1 MSESHPSAARL
12 LLRLKWRGFWRKQWR
27 RVRTPS
33 GALLALLGGALAVLW
48 LASLSLPMFR
58 RGPTRLGADD
68 AELLAQFA
76 LAVIV
81 VIALSTSFSFR
92 GLYVPAGEIETLF
105 SAPLSRPTLI
115 RLRLAVA
122 LARSALGAS
131 FAGLG
136 ATRLGGSP
144 HYAFAGAF
152 TAFLWAPILGQGVAI
167 ALGGAENRL
176 AARVARAPHRALRM
190 ALFAGLLLGFLSL
203 LSHDPRASD
212 LPERAPL
219 EYLRQLAENPLV
231 AAFLA
236 PFWPWARAVSATGP
250 SEFWPAFALCLAI
263 VAATLAVVANLRV
276 DFRETA
282 LATSADMA
290 RRLARMSR
298 GLGAGGVEARRLP
311 LAWRT
316 PWLFGRGPFGAVAF
330 RKTASILRRARG
342 GVLFGCVVI
351 AAVTL
356 FASQW
361 LDPAGGGF
369 QSALL
374 VTAFGAFYLSL
385 GLRYDFREELD
396 TLPAIRA
403 WPLAPWKIFLAT
415 IAPQIGL
422 ISVLVAAGAAFT
434 LWRAGELDL
443 RFAALA
449 MLIGLLVA
457 TWVGIDNL
465 AFLLAP
471 TRAAPGH
478 DGVLQHMGR
487 SIVLALLRSLT
498 MAAALAAA
506 AAPVLICVQLLGW
519 SLQSA
524 LPWGLLGAAGVLV
537 VEVAAL
543 VAAGGLALARFDV
556 ARER

>member
-1 MSESHPSAARL
+1 MKHWLEPAALL

-33 GALLALLGGALAVLW
+33 GALLALLGGALGTLW
-48 LASLSLPMFR
+48 LASLSMSMFR
-58 RGPTRLGADD
+58 RGPARLGADEV
-68 AELLAQFA
+68 ELLAQAA

-81 VIALSTSFSFR
+81 VITLSTSLSFR
-92 GLYVPAGEIETLF
+92 GLYVPATEIETLF

-115 RLRLAVA
+115 RMRLVVA
-122 LARSALGAS
+122 LARSGLGAC

-136 ATRLGGSP
+136 ASRLGSSP
-144 HYAFAGAF
+144 LYAFAGAF

-176 AARVARAPHRALRM
+176 AARLARAPHRALRI
-190 ALFAGLLLGFLSL
+190 ALIAGLLFGLVGL
-203 LSHDPRASD
+203 LSQAPDASQS
-212 LPERAPL
+212 PARAPL
-219 EYLRQLAENPLV
+219 EFLRQVAERPVVSAL
-231 AAFLA
+231 LA

-250 SEFWPAFALCLAI
+250 EEFWPAFALCAAI
-263 VAATLAVVANLRV
+263 LAATLAVVGGLRV

-290 RRLARMSR
+290 RRLARMRR

-316 PWLFGRGPFGAVAF
+316 PWLFGRGPFGAIAF

-342 GVLFGCVVI
+342 GLVFGGVVI
-351 AAVTL
+351 AVLTV
-356 FASQW
+356 FASNW
-361 LDPAGGGF
+361 SEPAGGGMR
-369 QSALL
+369 SALL
-374 VTAFGAFYLSL
+374 VAAFGAFYLSL

-396 TLPAIRA
+396 ALASIRS

-415 IAPQIGL
+415 IAPQIAL
-422 ISVLVAAGAAFT
+422 ISLLVAGGVLLT
-434 LWRAGELDL
+434 LVRADDLDL
-443 RFAALA
+443 RFAGLSV
-449 MLIGLLVA
+449 LIGLLVA
-457 TWVGIDNL
+457 TWVCIDNL

-471 TRAAPGH
+471 TRSAPGH

-487 SIVLALLRSLT
+487 SIVLALLRSVT

-506 AAPVLICVQLLGW
+506 AAPVLVCVHLLGW
-519 SLQSA
+519 TMESA
-524 LPWGLLGAAGVLV
+524 LPLGLVGAALVLC

-543 VAAGGLALARFDV
+543 IAAGGLALARFDV

>member
-1 MSESHPSAARL
+1 MSSILDPAARL

-33 GALLALLGGALAVLW
+33 GAVLALVGGALGALW
-48 LASLSLPMFR
+48 LASLSLSMFR
-58 RGPTRLGADD
+58 SGPARLGADEV
-68 AELLAQFA
+68 ELLAQLA

-81 VIALSTSFSFR
+81 VITLSTSLSFR

-105 SAPLSRPTLI
+105 SAPLSRPSLI
-115 RLRLAVA
+115 RMRLAVA
-122 LARSALGAS
+122 LVRSGLGAA

-136 ATRLGGSP
+136 AARLGSSP
-144 HYAFAGAF
+144 LYAFAGAF
-152 TAFLWAPILGQGVAI
+152 SAFLWAPILGQGVAI

-176 AARVARAPHRALRM
+176 AARLARAPHRALRM
-190 ALFAGLLLGFLSL
+190 ALVGALLIGLVMLVTQ
-203 LSHDPRASD
+203 DPRASD
-212 LPERAPL
+212 APL
-219 EYLRQLAENPLV
+219 RTPLEQLRQLAEQPVV
-231 AAFLA
+231 AALLS
-236 PFWPWARAVSATGP
+236 PFWPWARAISATGP
-250 SEFWPAFALCLAI
+250 AEFWPAFALCVALM
-263 VAATLAVVANLRV
+263 AATLFAVGNLRV

-282 LATSADMA
+282 LATAADVA
-290 RRLARMSR
+290 RRLARMRR

-311 LAWRT
+311 LEWRT
-316 PWLFGRGPFGAVAF
+316 PWLFGRGPFGAIAY

-342 GVLFGCVVI
+342 GLVFGAVVM

-361 LDPAGGGF
+361 AGPAGGGYRA
-369 QSALL
+369 ALL
-374 VTAFGAFYLSL
+374 VAGFGAFYLSL

-396 TLPAIRA
+396 ALPAIRA

-415 IAPQIGL
+415 IAPQVAL
-422 ISVLVAAGAAFT
+422 VSLLVAAGVLIT
-434 LWRAGELDL
+434 LARAGELDL
-443 RFAALA
+443 RFAPLTL
-449 MLIGLLVA
+449 LIALLVA
-457 TWVGIDNL
+457 TWVCIDNL

-487 SIVLALLRSLT
+487 SIVLAVLRSLT

-506 AAPVLICVQLLGW
+506 AAPVAVCVQLLGW
-519 SLQSA
+519 SLESA
-524 LPWGLLGAAGVLV
+524 LPLGLSAAAGVLS
-537 VEVAAL
+537 VEIAAL